1 VTERIQKVLSQWGIA
16 SRRQAE
22 KMILARRVKLN
33 ERIAVLGDRVDLN
46 IDKLEVDGQV
56 IQYNHRPTLIYLLL
70 NKPLGV
76 VSTCNDPQQRSTVI
90 DLLPESLKQGQGI
103 HPVGRLDINS
113 SGALLLTNDGNLTLN
128 LTHPRY
134 HLPKTYHVW
143 LDGCPTDRDLDI
155 WRKGVMLFE
164 QKTLPAKVRILQQK
178 QTKTLLE
185 IILIEGK
192 NRQIRRVA
200 EQLGFKVIVLH
211 RIAIASI
218 TLRTESGNKLSQGD
232 YRHLTTEEVTF
243 LQKTVKNKSL
253 NLAASNGNA
262 VHKK

>member
-1 VTERIQKVLSQWGIA
+1 VTERIQKILSKWGIA

-22 KMILARRVKLN
+22 KMILAGRVKLN
-33 ERIAVLGDRVDLN
+33 DRIATLGDKADLN
-46 IDKLEVDGQV
+46 IDKLTVDGQV
-56 IQYNHRPTLIYLLL
+56 IQHHHRPTLIYLLL

-76 VSTCNDPQQRSTVI
+76 VSTCNDPQKRPTVI
-90 DLLPESLKQGQGI
+90 DLLPTYLKQGQGI
-103 HPVGRLDINS
+103 HPVGRLDVNS
-113 SGALLLTNDGNLTLN
+113 SGALLLSNDGSFTLN

-143 LDGCPTDRDLDI
+143 LDGCPTNQDLDI
-155 WRKGVMLFE
+155 WRQGVMLFE

-200 EQLGFKVIVLH
+200 KQLGFNVIALH
-211 RIAIASI
+211 RTAIASI
-218 TLRTESGNKLSQGD
+218 TLHTESGNYLFKGD

-243 LQKTVKNKSL
+243 LQKTLKNKSL
-253 NLAASNGNA
+253 DLAAFNGSA
-262 VHKK
+262 VYKK